1 VERGRRKWVRHNLSN
16 SIVYGGLFHGATRL
30 PMPVLLAINAIG
42 NSIAVTALRSTMADL
57 ADNFEKALGVPPREA
72 RRLAR
77 AQFFSYG
84 RATID
89 VWRSRS
95 GRADLTPAISSRDED
110 RARLFA
116 ARGESGKKGFLLVSA
131 HVGNWEMGAV
141 ALRSHGL
148 VPAVLGQPELDPD
161 VQRMRRAI
169 REQLGVESIDVGS
182 SMATALRVRSAVE
195 RGSVVALVADRA
207 YEDDHVVVPFFGRA
221 TRFLRSPALLARF
234 CGCPIL
240 PGVYVRN
247 ADGSYRSLWGD
258 LLFADP
264 AADPDDDALRLM
276 GSVASFVES
285 AVRETPAQWYNFY
298 RYWGDGAGSTQ
309 LS

>member
-16 SIVYGGLFHGATRL
+16 AIVYGGLFHGAARL
-30 PMPVLLAINAIG
+30 PMPVLLAINAVG
-42 NSIAVTALRSTMADL
+42 NSIAVATLRSTMADL
-57 ADNFEKALGVPPREA
+57 ADNFGKALGVPPGEA

-89 VWRSRS
+89 VWRCRS
-95 GRADLTPAISSRDED
+95 GRSELFPPIASREED
-110 RARLFA
+110 RARLFS
-116 ARGESGKKGFLLVSA
+116 ARGHSGRGFLLVSA
-131 HVGNWEMGAV
+131 HIGNWEMGAV

-148 VPAVLGQPELDPD
+148 VPAVLGQQELDPD
-161 VQRMRRAI
+161 VQRMRRSI
-169 REQLGVESIDVGS
+169 REQLGVESIDVGT
-182 SMATALRVRSAVE
+182 SMTTALRVRAAVE

-207 YEDDHVVVPFFGRA
+207 YDDDQVTVPLFGRP

-234 CGCPIL
+234 CDCPIL

-247 ADGSYRSLWGD
+247 EDGSYRSIWGD
-258 LLFADP
+258 LLR
-264 AADPDDDALRLM
+264 ADPDADPDADARRLM
-276 GSVASFVES
+276 GEVARFVERS
-285 AVRETPAQWYNFY
+285 VRETPTQWFNFY
-298 RYWGDGAGSTQ
+298 RYWGDRGGSIQ

>member
-1 VERGRRKWVRHNLSN
+1 VGRGRRKWVRHNLSN
-16 SIVYGGLFHGATRL
+16 ALVYGGLFHGGARL
-30 PMPVLLAINAIG
+30 PMPVLLAINAVG
-42 NSIAVTALRSTMADL
+42 NSIAVTALRSTVADI
-57 ADNFEKALGVPPREA
+57 ADNFEKALGASPPEA

-84 RATID
+84 RTTID
-89 VWRSRS
+89 VWRCRS
-95 GRADLTPAISSRDED
+95 GRSELFPAISSREED
-110 RARLFA
+110 RARLYG
-116 ARGESGKKGFLLVSA
+116 ARGEGGRGFLLVSA

-148 VPAVLGQPELDPD
+148 VPAVLGQPELDPE
-161 VQRMRRAI
+161 VQRMRRTI

-182 SMATALRVRSAVE
+182 SMATALRVRTAVE

-207 YEDDHVVVPFFGRA
+207 YDDDHVVVPFFKRA

-247 ADGSYRSLWGD
+247 PDGSYRSLWGP
-258 LLFADP
+258 LLT
-264 AADPDDDALRLM
+264 ADPDADPDADAERLM
-276 GSVASFVES
+276 GSVAAFVES
-285 AVRETPAQWYNFY
+285 AVRETPTQWYNFY
-298 RYWGDGAGSTQ
+298 RYWGETPASRP